1 MRFKDFIN
9 ESKNIEDF
17 NKSSIKVDS
26 IDNYN
31 GYSKRLSSVKE
42 NNWEKVSTADSKSEK
57 KYMIAKKFKEIMD
70 LTTKAVYISDVPIWA
85 IFHYSGNYDGKVKD
99 GIRHSWKILN
109 SRATPSGTVY
119 TTESDAKS
127 AFEKLLKK

>member
-31 GYSKRLSSVKE
+31 GSSKRLSSVKE
-42 NNWEKVSTADSKSEK
+42 NYWEKVSTADSKSEK
-57 KYMIAKKFKEIMD
+57 KYMLAKKLKEIMD
-70 LTTKAVYISDVPIWA
+70 LTTKAA
-85 IFHYSGNYDGKVKD
+85 
-99 GIRHSWKILN
+99 
-109 SRATPSGTVY
+109 
-119 TTESDAKS
+119 
-127 AFEKLLKK
+127 